1 MEAAYEATM
10 LAAVLNKQRGASS
23 VVLGNEAEWISAAI
37 RRTLAMMSSS
47 GLDERSV
54 SYGTPSREI
63 LRIAKDVA
71 MLTLVSDLPGS
82 RLMCQWRSPDVP
94 LSSLCRRS
102 RLSAMDPNA
111 VMQRIPVP
119 SFFHETRSGYENP
132 ACLSNSLATNR
143 HVLVDRRRLCSEP
156 PECFHLVRTSLQ
168 NLLHHFKR
176 PYRVGHTL
184 H

>member
-1 MEAAYEATM
+1 MDQPRVPSAQWKSFASLVLEAAYEATM

-63 LRIAKDVA
+63 LRIAKDFA
-71 MLTLVSDLPGS
+71 MLTLVSGFPRS

-94 LSSLCRRS
+94 LSSFCRRS
-102 RLSAMDPNA
+102 RLSATDPNA
-111 VMQRIPVP
+111 VTQRIPVA
-119 SFFHETRSGYENP
+119 SFFHGTRNGYEYP
-132 ACLSNSLATNR
+132 AS
-143 HVLVDRRRLCSEP
+143 V
-156 PECFHLVRTSLQ
+156 
-168 NLLHHFKR
+168 
-176 PYRVGHTL
+176 
-184 H
+184 